1 MHSANHADRMKSP
14 GSSMLI
20 LNSAPRAPF
29 AAILGGGLVAG
40 TVDIV
45 AAATIYRVSPIRVM
59 KSIAGGLL
67 GRSALAGD
75 ASVALLG
82 LFLQWA
88 MSIIIAAIFV
98 IAVRRLPGLLRRWIA
113 SGIAYG
119 VVIFVVMNYVV
130 VPLSAMGDRTFPHF
144 RPFVLI
150 ENLAAMIVFGLI
162 VACSAHRVACRAM
175 PHEQGVC

>member
-1 MHSANHADRMKSP
+1 MP
-14 GSSMLI
+14 I
-20 LNSAPRAPF
+20 LNSVPRASL

-40 TVDIV
+40 TVDIA
-45 AAATIYRVSPIRVM
+45 AAATIYRISPIRVL

-82 LFLQWA
+82 LALQWA
-88 MSIIIAAIFV
+88 MSILIAAIFV
-98 IAVRRLPGLLRRWIA
+98 IAARRLPGLLRRRIA

-119 VVIFVVMNYVV
+119 VVIFVVMNYAV
-130 VPLSAMGDRTFPHF
+130 VPLSAIGDGSFPHL
-144 RPFVLI
+144 RPLALI

-162 VACSAHRVACRAM
+162 VTCSAHRVVCRARS
-175 PHEQGVC
+175 HEQGVC